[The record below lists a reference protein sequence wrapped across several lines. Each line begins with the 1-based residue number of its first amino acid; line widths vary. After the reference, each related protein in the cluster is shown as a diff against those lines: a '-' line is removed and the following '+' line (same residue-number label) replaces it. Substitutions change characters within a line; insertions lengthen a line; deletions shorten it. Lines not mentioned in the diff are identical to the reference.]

1 MADWKAAQRRDA
13 SQPPSPELGTL
24 LVDVHHGAPGGSAPL
39 DAQAHAES
47 ESLLRKGDEEDGG
60 RTASCSP
67 PPSPPPSKGDDGGER
82 EIDLRTWADALNARA
97 GPCVPSG
104 SCSALLHHVVFILEF
119 SQHVLSVEAGMLGT
133 ICWVF
138 IVFSARIFV
147 TPLWTWTFIPVLSPL
162 YGHGP
167 SWAETTVRK
176 TAILCHVT
184 FGMGMLVCAT
194 MQFDQQVR
202 KSSPRR
208 HRISGY
214 LYVIF
219 GVGCVAALQ
228 PLRSATAKDHG
239 YGLTSFV
246 EVASIMWLSSTA
258 LALRYAR
265 ARDFVSHRRWMAR
278 SMACAV
284 SPIGQRIMNF
294 VVLVPLALGMRL
306 SVAGAHGISFLSA
319 RWDARTGT
327 SWMQI
332 FASPPSSP
340 AHAAHAAQGATLTG
354 VHDLGMD
361 ANFPR
366 VLSRNGYGVAEQLVF
381 PASSWLGLLLV
392 LVIAEV
398 QPGKSISAFSSLDLG
413 RYVGGKQQWAEQLA
427 ECWQKVVELVPS
439 YDSMRILLCAS
450 QSKSY
455 TEPKP

>member
-1 MADWKAAQRRDA
+1 MAD
-13 SQPPSPELGTL
+13 ELGTL
-24 LVDVHHGAPGGSAPL
+24 LVDVHHGAAGGSVPL

-47 ESLLRKGDEEDGG
+47 ESLLRPGDEEDGG

-67 PPSPPPSKGDDGGER
+67 PPSPPPSKGDEGGER
-82 EIDLRTWADALNARA
+82 EIDLRTWADALSARA

-104 SCSALLHHVVFILEF
+104 SCSALLHPVVLILEF
-119 SQHVLSVEAGMLGT
+119 SQHVLSEEAGMLGT

-239 YGLTSFV
+239 YGWTSFV

-278 SMACAV
+278 SLACAV

-340 AHAAHAAQGATLTG
+340 AHAAQGATLTG

>member
-24 LVDVHHGAPGGSAPL
+24 LVDVHHGAAGGSAPL

-82 EIDLRTWADALNARA
+82 EIDLRTWADALSART

-147 TPLWTWTFIPVLSPL
+147 IPLWTWTFIPVLSPL

-327 SWMQI
+327 SLMQI
-332 FASPPSSP
+332 FASPPTS
-340 AHAAHAAQGATLTG
+340 AAQGATLTG
-354 VHDLGMD
+354 VQNVGMD

-366 VLSRNGYGVAEQLVF
+366 VFSRNGYGVAEQMVF

-398 QPGKSISAFSSLDLG
+398 QPGRSISALSSLDLG
-413 RYVGGKQQWAEQLA
+413 RHVRGKQPWAEQGA

-439 YDSMRILLCAS
+439 YNSMRKLLCAS

>member
-1 MADWKAAQRRDA
+1 
-13 SQPPSPELGTL
+13 
-24 LVDVHHGAPGGSAPL
+24 
-39 DAQAHAES
+39 
-47 ESLLRKGDEEDGG
+47 
-60 RTASCSP
+60 
-67 PPSPPPSKGDDGGER
+67 
-82 EIDLRTWADALNARA
+82 
-97 GPCVPSG
+97 
-104 SCSALLHHVVFILEF
+104 
-119 SQHVLSVEAGMLGT
+119 
-133 ICWVF
+133 
-138 IVFSARIFV
+138 
-147 TPLWTWTFIPVLSPL
+147 
-162 YGHGP
+162 
-167 SWAETTVRK
+167 
-176 TAILCHVT
+176 
-184 FGMGMLVCAT
+184 
-194 MQFDQQVR
+194 
-202 KSSPRR
+202 
-208 HRISGY
+208 
-214 LYVIF
+214 
-219 GVGCVAALQ
+219 
-228 PLRSATAKDHG
+228 
-239 YGLTSFV
+239 
-246 EVASIMWLSSTA
+246 
-258 LALRYAR
+258 
-265 ARDFVSHRRWMAR
+265 
-278 SMACAV
+278 
-284 SPIGQRIMNF
+284 MNF